1 MWPHF
6 TGKWEANLAGIP
18 LKSWSPTIVPSLFS
32 QQHMESNSTV
42 FHFKICMPSLHSVWV
57 FPGYTCGM
65 TSQKPHKQQIKFYGK
80 KYSWLVSEET
90 FLCLLNFIRNSQ
102 AEAMGHCSPTNQY
115 KPSMHS
121 LRTAKPWSV
130 WMFLGACDPHGA
142 TKRLELGQWEGLRV
156 LLPLSR
162 CLLSTLSQPH
172 HSSNREDNSWA
183 VGCPATWISFPLRH
197 VLILLYQTP
206 ARGHFVYRSSPTVFR
221 WPKPYT
227 NDSD

>member
-121 LRTAKPWSV
+121 KNCQTLICVNVLRSLWSPWCYREAGAGPMRRPKSPPASQQ
-130 WMFLGACDPHGA
+130 MFTEHA
-142 TKRLELGQWEGLRV
+142 E
-156 LLPLSR
+156 
-162 CLLSTLSQPH
+162 
-172 HSSNREDNSWA
+172 
-183 VGCPATWISFPLRH
+183 PATP
-197 VLILLYQTP
+197 QQ
-206 ARGHFVYRSSPTVFR
+206 
-221 WPKPYT
+221 
-227 NDSD
+227 

>member
-1 MWPHF
+1 
-6 TGKWEANLAGIP
+6 
-18 LKSWSPTIVPSLFS
+18 
-32 QQHMESNSTV
+32 MESNNAV

-57 FPGYTCGM
+57 FPGYTYGM

-142 TKRLELGQWEGLRV
+142 TKRLELGQQEGLRI

-162 CLLSTLSQPH
+162 CLLSTLSQRHPD
-172 HSSNREDNSWA
+172 NRWTMA
-183 VGCPATWISFPLRH
+183 G
-197 VLILLYQTP
+197 Q
-206 ARGHFVYRSSPTVFR
+206 
-221 WPKPYT
+221 
-227 NDSD
+227 